1 MAIAATVPSLVTVL
15 AVVVPEIKEAWI
27 TTQTFGWLGKWMQ
40 TAVSISSLLGLISTL
55 MLLIGAGIKE
65 FRTFWHLPL
74 AACSFVLLQVA
85 SYQLPLIWI
94 THHPSP
100 TQSFNQH
107 AFTAIM
113 DSWPLLPLLG
123 LALSIDPLIQ
133 IMGKRSLRFKRAG
146 GAVQKTSP
154 LVFAIILQI
163 FSLILA
169 TLSQGSSGLGEEV
182 EFFAHL
188 MFIVSA
194 ALGFI
199 GFSYLIVNAIWASIP
214 LFNRHHRLG
223 QILAPPGS
231 SPPSGHSD

>member
-1 MAIAATVPSLVTVL
+1 
-15 AVVVPEIKEAWI
+15 
-27 TTQTFGWLGKWMQ
+27 MQ
-40 TAVSISSLLGLISTL
+40 TAVSISSLLGLISML
-55 MLLIGAGIKE
+55 MLLLGAGLKE

-74 AACSFVLLQVA
+74 AACSFIFLQLA
-85 SYQLPLIWI
+85 SYELPLIWI

-100 TQSFNQH
+100 LQPFNH
-107 AFTAIM
+107 YALTAVA
-113 DSWPLLPLLG
+113 DCWPLLPLAG

-154 LVFAIILQI
+154 LVFTIILQI
-163 FSLILA
+163 LSLILV

-223 QILAPPGS
+223 QILEPPGG
-231 SPPSGHSD
+231 SPPSGHSE